1 MSADDDPRQ
10 HALDRQSGGA
20 SEPEQPAL
28 GQPVIV
34 GADASGDDDSSQ
46 PAVRDGDSGRA
57 VEREDGNVGSSAG
70 AGNASD
76 LPKAGSASTGPVNMP
91 LRHPAALSF
100 AADEI
105 GAPDSPAEYDPPDR
119 AQRAL
124 TAYLGRGRR
133 GALRAVKGK
142 TFGSGAGDEGDGS
155 GGARRMRE
163 AGRPQSN
170 PQHVT
175 ASSSDSSVTSPR
187 FGYTVRSWRS
197 SAYTPLLTPSADE
210 SGASMSQASP
220 GYASFCARRR
230 NVFTCQMLTVALL
243 PLVLTSLFVIWWGIF
258 GRVGERDFAMGSGPG
273 AGVGLSFLVVGDWGR
288 DGKRGQT
295 DVAAGMAKVV
305 REKGVRFLVSSG
317 DNFYDAG
324 VDNVDDPRWKSSFEN
339 VYRDASLRNLAFWST
354 LGNHDHLGDI
364 SAQVK
369 YSGHSRR
376 WTMPNPY
383 YEFTAVGGRDV
394 GSGSDDSVVPDV
406 QFIFLDS
413 TPYTHDAYGKAA
425 RHAGKQVPN
434 EQTKW
439 LEKTLEEST
448 APYVIIVV
456 HHCMYTMSTSGHLGT
471 PELRAHIE
479 PLLLRHRSR
488 VLAVITG
495 HEHAL
500 MHMQPY
506 GNAGSWSGSA
516 STILPENATEASARS
531 HQRDHMFNVEPP
543 GRVLRY
549 DVHGSTSRAET
560 SGGPEGRRRPPGTT
574 DHFISG
580 GGSAIDT
587 ITESPANKAGVWE
600 SCCGVLSTAA
610 AAASP
615 RGIWAKSAQGF
626 FVFTITHDSFWAIA
640 YSEKGRQLYAYSK
653 PI

>member
-10 HALDRQSGGA
+10 PALGRQSGGA
-20 SEPEQPAL
+20 SDPDQPSL
-28 GQPVIV
+28 GQPVV
-34 GADASGDDDSSQ
+34 AGAVASGDDHSSQ
-46 PAVRDGDSGRA
+46 PPLRDSRGGTP
-57 VEREDGNVGSSAG
+57 VERGDGNAGSSAG
-70 AGNASD
+70 GGSASH
-76 LPKAGSASTGPVNMP
+76 LTRAGSASTAPVNMP
-91 LRHPAALSF
+91 LRRPAALSF

-105 GAPDSPAEYDPPDR
+105 GAPDSPAEYGPPDR
-119 AQRAL
+119 ARRAL
-124 TAYLGRGRR
+124 TAYLGRWRR
-133 GALRAVKGK
+133 GALRAVRDES
-142 TFGSGAGDEGDGS
+142 FSSGGGDEGGGS

-163 AGRPQSN
+163 AGSPHFN

-175 ASSSDSSVTSPR
+175 ASSSDSSVNSPR
-187 FGYTVRSWRS
+187 FGYTVRSWRPS
-197 SAYTPLLTPSADE
+197 PYTPLLTLSVDG
-210 SGASMSQASP
+210 SGSNMSLANP
-220 GYASFCARRR
+220 GYASLCARRR
-230 NVFTCQMLTVALL
+230 NMFTCQMLTGALL
-243 PLVLTSLFVIWWGIF
+243 PLIFTMLFVSEWGIF
-258 GRVGERDFAMGSGPG
+258 GRVGEQDFAVGPG
-273 AGVGLSFLVVGDWGR
+273 PDAGVGLSFLVLGDWGR
-288 DGKRGQT
+288 DGKSGQT
-295 DVAAGMAKVV
+295 EVAAGMAKVV
-305 REKGVRFLVSSG
+305 KKKGVRFLVSSG

-324 VDNVDDPRWKSSFEN
+324 VDKVDDSRWKSSFED

-383 YEFTAVGGRDV
+383 YEFTAVGGRSV

-425 RHAGKQVPN
+425 RHAGKQVPKT
-434 EQTKW
+434 QTQW

-448 APYVIIVV
+448 APYIIIVV

-471 PELRAHIE
+471 PELRARIE

-516 STILPENATEASARS
+516 STILPENATEANARS

-543 GRVLRY
+543 GRVFRY
-549 DVHGSTSRAET
+549 DMHGSTSRAET

-580 GGSAIDT
+580 GGSEIDKL
-587 ITESPANKAGVWE
+587 TEPPADKLGVWE
-600 SCCGVLSTAA
+600 SCCGVLSRAA
-610 AAASP
+610 AASSP
-615 RGIWAKSAQGF
+615 RGIWAKSSQGF